1 MIDWSSKLV
10 EWASTGVTVG
20 SLVFG
25 GGVLYADV
33 QDIKRDVSKSE
44 GLAVQTQVLET
55 KLNNAEKVQEKTI
68 LVLEKLSDN
77 VEQLGVNVAR
87 LEGRLNREK

>member
-1 MIDWSSKLV
+1 MIDWSSKIG
-10 EWASTGVTVG
+10 EWTSTAITVG

-44 GLAVQTQVLET
+44 GLAIQTQVLET
-55 KLNNAEKVQEKTI
+55 KLTNAEKVQEKTI
-68 LVLEKLSDN
+68 VVLEKLSDN
-77 VEQLGVNVAR
+77 VDKLSQNVAR
-87 LEGRLNREK
+87 LEGQLDKN

>member
-44 GLAVQTQVLET
+44 GLAVQTQVLEA

-87 LEGRLNREK
+87 LEGQLNKEK

>member
-87 LEGRLNREK
+87 LEGQLNKEK

>member
-1 MIDWSSKLV
+1 MIDWPSKIG
-10 EWASTGVTVG
+10 EWTSTAITVG

-44 GLAVQTQVLET
+44 GLAIQTQVLET
-55 KLNNAEKVQEKTI
+55 KLTNAEKVQEKTI
-68 LVLEKLSDN
+68 VVLEKLSDN
-77 VEQLGVNVAR
+77 VDKLSQNVAR
-87 LEGRLNREK
+87 LEGQLDKN